1 MAQDMDRLDEV
12 ERQAAQTLAEV
23 QKMKRNA
30 VGSSEDEQFII
41 TPTVKRDI
49 QRVLEKTSRYKNLD
63 DFVDD
68 AINNMAEFWNHPESM
83 LALGSKLWPDFT
95 DEMKQQIK
103 KNAPVFYYSMEA
115 AGQLMQVV
123 DMKNQI
129 PVAIAALSVE
139 KFSASE
145 NLVELD
151 ASRLMHQSYNRFFPL
166 KILVTTLGLMIEKN
180 KTEEN
185 EFGEARWIGY
195 EKFQDESYGIS
206 LELSDKLRSM
216 KSKKGD
222 KRNMRISTGLP
233 ISHEVSFSVYSE
245 IQKQTMEKAEKDEK
259 SRQRFFD
266 CFVGLKE
273 STVRRHLDDVTESG
287 EKQDIFS
294 GALNETGLV
303 YLRNNNGKLE
313 ITLSE
318 DGFEFFQYENPV
330 IKNIII
336 IKDTNPKSPTFDKP
350 TGIDFNRNADGIIEK
365 IFSEDE
371 RKFIRKTIIPKF
383 TLEKQI
389 IDDIVTKIKKDKDGK
404 VKAEVLDDVIE
415 DSVIE
420 WRKNNQDI
428 ADEQK
433 IDEKNKDVYRI
444 ATMGRLAEIGIVN
457 WEIEEGISW
466 YSINK

>member
-1 MAQDMDRLDEV
+1 MDRLDAV
-12 ERQAAQTLAEV
+12 ERQAAQFLAEV

-30 VGSSEDEQFII
+30 AGSSEDEQFTI
-41 TPTVKRDI
+41 TPAVKREI
-49 QRVLEKTSRYKNLD
+49 QRVLDKTGRYKNLN

-68 AINNMAEFWNHPESM
+68 AITNMAEFWNHPESM

-115 AGQLMQVV
+115 SGQLALVV
-123 DMKNQI
+123 NMKNQI
-129 PVAIAALSVE
+129 PVAKAALSVE

-151 ASRLMHQSYNRFFPL
+151 ASMLMHQSYNRFFPL
-166 KILVTTLGLMIEKN
+166 KILVTTLGLMIEKE
-180 KTEEN
+180 KTEKN
-185 EFGEARWIGY
+185 EFGEARWIDY

-206 LELSDKLRSM
+206 LELSDRLRAM

-222 KRNMRISTGLP
+222 KRNKRISTGLP
-233 ISHEVSFSVYSE
+233 LSHEVSFSVYSE
-245 IQKQTMEKAEKDEK
+245 IQKQTMEKAENDEK

-266 CFVGLKE
+266 CFVGREE
-273 STVRRHLDDVTESG
+273 STVRRRLDDITEKG
-287 EKQDIFS
+287 EKGTILS

-318 DGFEFFQYENPV
+318 DGFEFFKFENPV
-330 IKNIII
+330 IENIII
-336 IKDTNPKSPTFDKP
+336 EKDENPKSPTFGKP
-350 TGIDFNRNADGIIEK
+350 IGIDFNRNADGIIEK

-371 RKFIRKTIIPKF
+371 RKFIWEKIIPKF

-389 IDDIVTKIKKDKDGK
+389 IDKIVAKIKKDGS
-404 VKAEVLDDVIE
+404 VKAEDLNEVVE
-415 DSVIE
+415 NSVIE
-420 WRKNNQDI
+420 WREDHQEI
-428 ADEQK
+428 ANDQK
-433 IDEKNKDVYRI
+433 IDEKNNEVYRI
-444 ATMGRLAEIGIVN
+444 ASMGRLAEIGIVN
-457 WEIEEGISW
+457 WEIEEGKSL
-466 YSINK
+466 YSLPT